1 MLKKDLK
8 EFDKNLFVDL
18 EDKWGILT
26 VGDKKIGCNSMAVSW
41 GNVGILWGEKVGIV
55 YIRKSRYTY
64 EFAKRS
70 DSFTLSFLPHKYDNA
85 KKVFGTKSGRD
96 VDKYAV
102 SGLHKTY
109 EPDYDGFYLEE
120 AEYVLKMK
128 KIYELDIPYDK
139 LPDYL
144 KDKYYKD
151 GDMHTMFVC
160 KITHFL
166 VKE

>member
-26 VGDKKIGCNSMAVSW
+26 VGDKKMGCNSMAVSW
-41 GNVGILWGEKVGIV
+41 GNTGILWGEKVGIV

-70 DSFTLSFLPHKYDNA
+70 DSFTLSFLPHEYDNA
-85 KKVFGTKSGRD
+85 KKVFGNKSGRD

-109 EPDYDGFYLEE
+109 EPDYDGFCNGNKPDSTRTKLCDNLDPTK
-120 AEYVLKMK
+120 YVDVQFS
-128 KIYELDIPYDK
+128 YEIREKCPSNQ
-139 LPDYL
+139 
-144 KDKYYKD
+144 
-151 GDMHTMFVC
+151 V
-160 KITHFL
+160 
-166 VKE
+166 